1 VTNKDEIKIRDIGPI
16 VEAAIPRPDGGG
28 VVVLSG
34 RNGCGKSTALDA
46 IRVALGGSADLTPRD
61 ATHQGVIEAFGAKI
75 TIGKSTRRKGEADV
89 VAIEGRG
96 EIGTLVDPGIAD
108 PEAADAARVRAMVSI
123 ADREIP
129 LSDYVDLLGSPAEFE
144 RIVGPVSKTDPM
156 GVASHVKRR
165 IEAEARAKEELVK
178 AHMATVA
185 SLQQQN
191 AGIDLT
197 VESDAAVLAERYA
210 TARAAVAKTEAAD
223 KAYTAAAR
231 RRAEAERQLAGV
243 QLSAGDLAAAWER
256 VDVAQHERLEAQ
268 RKEAERKQILEAA
281 QAAYAEA
288 VNSLREA
295 VQRVEMAE
303 YHHAEIKARSA
314 HVETLSATAA
324 EPLPPQVTP
333 ADHELAATAVLEA
346 HAAMLEGG
354 KIREGLARHQQ
365 VTQRLAESSRLARE
379 GQRLREAAAGIDEI
393 LSRAIDNAGGQLRI
407 RSGRVV
413 IETRRGTTPY
423 AELSHG
429 ERWLVA
435 LQWAIRVVGS
445 GGVLVAPQEA
455 WEGLDPGHRQATRE
469 LLTGTGVVLYTA
481 ECSDGEGIDA
491 STWYA
496 KPTLAEL
503 AARETI
509 SPTAGERGGQ

>member
-1 VTNKDEIKIRDIGPI
+1 MTKDEIKIRDIGPI
-16 VEAAIPRPDGGG
+16 VEASIPRPDGGG

-34 RNGCGKSTALDA
+34 RNGCGKTTALDA

-61 ATHQGVIEAFGAKI
+61 ATPQGVIEAFGAKI

-96 EIGTLVDPGIAD
+96 DIGTLVDPGIVDA
-108 PEAADAARVRAMVSI
+108 EAADAARVRAMVSI
-123 ADREIP
+123 AAREIP
-129 LSDYVDLLGSPAEFE
+129 LGDYVALLGSPQEFE
-144 RIVGPVSKTDPM
+144 RVVGPIAKTDPM
-156 GVASHVKRR
+156 AVAAHVKRR
-165 IEAEARAKEELVK
+165 IEAEARAKEDAVK

-191 AGIDLT
+191 AGLDLSI
-197 VESDAAVLAERYA
+197 ESDAAVLAERYA
-210 TARAAVAKTEAAD
+210 TARAAVAKAEAAD
-223 KAYTAAAR
+223 KAYAAAAR
-231 RRAEAERQLAGV
+231 RRAEAERQLASV
-243 QLSAGDLAAAWER
+243 QLSSGDLAAAETRATQAMTER
-256 VDVAQHERLEAQ
+256 RAAADMQAKARESL
-268 RKEAERKQILEAA
+268 A
-281 QAAYAEA
+281 QAQSAYRQAELAAIAA
-288 VNSLREA
+288 VHRHDAAVESLDA
-295 VQRVEMAE
+295 
-303 YHHAEIKARSA
+303 IKARSA
-314 HVETLSATAA
+314 HVDTLSATAA

-333 ADHELAATAVLEA
+333 ADHELAAAAVAEA
-346 HAAMLEGG
+346 RAAMESGG
-354 KIREGLARHQQ
+354 KIREGLARQQQ
-365 VTQRLAESSRLARE
+365 VTLRFAEASTLARE
-379 GQRLREAAAGIDEI
+379 GQRLREAASGIDEI

-407 RSGRVV
+407 RFGRVV

-435 LQWAIRVVGS
+435 LQWAIRVVGP

-496 KPTLAEL
+496 EPTLAEV
-503 AARETI
+503 AARD
-509 SPTAGERGGQ
+509 RGGAP